1 MAAPVPIMLLGFQ
14 ETSTPSHPFDPDIVW
29 QVFSQLFARLMAHLP
44 YLILGGL
51 VFVLF
56 LVGARLIK
64 RILIT
69 AGRRTRLDL
78 TLADLLGRLASAV
91 TIILGLFV
99 AAVVIFPTFNPGDL
113 IAGLGITSVA
123 IGFAFK
129 DVLQNFFAGILI
141 LWRRPFVVGDEI
153 KVGSYEG
160 TVEEITTR
168 STRVRTYDGE
178 RAVLPNGDVYTN
190 AVLVRTAYNNR
201 RVRLS
206 VGIGYQDSIERAR
219 SVIREVLQKTEGVL
233 DEPAPSVFV
242 AEFAPSSVNM
252 NVFFWTT
259 SRQANVLSVTDS
271 AMTGIKLALDEAGI
285 EIPYPHTVVL
295 NQSSATPGDAR

>member
-1 MAAPVPIMLLGFQ
+1 MILSFQDTPI
-14 ETSTPSHPFDPDIVW
+14 PSRPFDPAVVW
-29 QVFSQLFARLMAHLP
+29 QVFSQLFARFIAHLP
-44 YLILGGL
+44 YLILGFV
-51 VFVLF
+51 VFVF
-56 LVGARLIK
+56 FVIAARLIK

-78 TLADLLGRLASAV
+78 TLADLLGRLASAF
-91 TIILGLFV
+91 TIVLGLFV

-178 RAVLPNGDVYTN
+178 RAVLPNGDVYTS

-201 RVRLS
+201 RVQ
-206 VGIGYQDSIERAR
+206 IGRA
-219 SVIREVLQKTEGVL
+219 
-233 DEPAPSVFV
+233 
-242 AEFAPSSVNM
+242 
-252 NVFFWTT
+252 
-259 SRQANVLSVTDS
+259 
-271 AMTGIKLALDEAGI
+271 
-285 EIPYPHTVVL
+285 
-295 NQSSATPGDAR
+295 

>member
-1 MAAPVPIMLLGFQ
+1 MFLSFQQTPVS
-14 ETSTPSHPFDPDIVW
+14 ERPFDPDVIW
-29 QVFSQLFARLMAHLP
+29 LVFSQLLARLMGHLP
-44 YLILGGL
+44 YLILGFI

-56 LVGARLIK
+56 VVAARLAK
-64 RILIT
+64 MILNT
-69 AGRRTRLDL
+69 AGRRTRLDR
-78 TLADLLGRLASAV
+78 TLADLLGRLLYAF

-99 AAVVIFPTFNPGDL
+99 AAVIIFPTFNPGDL

-141 LWRRPFVVGDEI
+141 LWRRPFIVGDEI

-168 STRVRTYDGE
+168 STRVHTYDGE
-178 RAVLPNGDVYTN
+178 RAVLPNGDVYTS
-190 AVLVRTAYNNR
+190 AVLVRTAYNKR

-219 SVIREVLQKTEGVL
+219 SIIREVIEKTEGVL
-233 DEPAPSVFV
+233 NEPGPYVFV
-242 AEFAPSSVNM
+242 ADLAPSSVNF
-252 NVFFWTT
+252 NVFFWTN
-259 SRQANVLSVTDS
+259 SRQASVLRVIDK
-271 AMTGIKLALDEAGI
+271 AMTGIKIALDEAGI

-295 NQSSATPGDAR
+295 SQSTPQDGAPAENR